1 MVGRSYGGAERSARW
16 PPSCKTGRVHATNG
30 PASDVPP
37 RTVRTAVARVV
48 SDALQPP
55 VTVGGML
62 LLSPAAS
69 PGWPGTWW
77 YGALAVLFVCVLPF
91 GILLALVRAGRVVDH
106 DVSERSQRAPVLVM
120 SLACIAAGLGVLALL
135 GAPASV
141 LAMVVALV
149 VGVGVMAIVSLG
161 WKISGHSASAA
172 SAAVSL
178 GYLLG
183 PTWWWALAL
192 VPLVG
197 WARVTLGA
205 HTLGQVLAGMTVGP
219 LVIVGL
225 WQALLGAA

>member
-141 LAMVVALV
+141 LAMVVAL
-149 VGVGVMAIVSLG
+149 
-161 WKISGHSASAA
+161 
-172 SAAVSL
+172 
-178 GYLLG
+178 LG